1 MAAAVDSSIS
11 TRSMSVADLYHIRRA
26 IRRDAGIGYAPETL
40 SRQGRARLCGLC
52 FTAEAAYTCPRCHV
66 PYCSLPCYRSHDCSA
81 ALAERTARSLPKED
95 VHVDDAE
102 RAKTL
107 EILWRLETGEG
118 VAEDE
123 SASEDDDTPEH
134 LLRKLTVTE
143 RDQFASLLRHPD
155 KAAKMYFHD
164 ETQVLW
170 WQADT
175 VVAPVRIP
183 WSEGCARTSVD
194 LRFHVLYV
202 CLAYTYVL
210 RHFGLASL
218 ACAGGDDQA
227 CMQMLVDLVPFF
239 APQHSRMTLHSAQE
253 ASLYFLQVVG
263 LTRHDPLSLLLSLLR
278 SVADLVKPRAVHGV
292 DQVPH
297 AYTLWALA
305 DMHALVR
312 NKVLLAKKLAFY
324 AACVHPGGAADVAS
338 LHPRIEAYIAR
349 LEREQDERVHAEHVA
364 SAHAYTERMDVP
376 VLPKPRIEVLR
387 KAHVGRAARALDA
400 QELLGHE
407 AIDSARR

>member
-1 MAAAVDSSIS
+1 
-11 TRSMSVADLYHIRRA
+11 MSVADLYHIRRA

-52 FTAEAAYTCPRCHV
+52 FTSEASYTCPRCHV
-66 PYCSLPCYRSHDCSA
+66 PYCSLPCYRSHACSA

-95 VHVDDAE
+95 VLVDDAE

-118 VAEDE
+118 VAEDDD
-123 SASEDDDTPEH
+123 SSEDQDSPEH
-134 LLRKLTVTE
+134 LLRKLTVAE
-143 RDQFASLLRHPD
+143 RNQFASLLKNPE
-155 KAAKMYFHD
+155 KAAKMYFDD
-164 ETQVLW
+164 ETQALW

-175 VVAPVRIP
+175 VVAPVSPP
-183 WSEGCARTSVD
+183 WNEGCARTSID

-210 RHFGLASL
+210 RHFGISSL
-218 ACAGGDDQA
+218 ACVGDDHPA
-227 CMQMLVDLVPFF
+227 CMQMLVELVPFF

-263 LTRHDPLSLLLSLLR
+263 LTRHDPLPLLLSLLR
-278 SVADLVKPRAVHGV
+278 SVADLVKPRAIHEV

-305 DMHALVR
+305 DMHALLQK
-312 NKVLLAKKLAFY
+312 KVLLAKKLAFY

-338 LHPRIEAYIAR
+338 LHSRIEAYIAH

-364 SAHAYTERMDVP
+364 SAHAYMERMDTRA
-376 VLPKPRIEVLR
+376 LHKPRMEVLG
-387 KAHVGRAARALDA
+387 KTHVGCATRALDA

-407 AIDSARR
+407 AIDSTRR